1 MSPYIDIILAQLNL
15 QQDPAVLADWPKLK
29 ELVSLGDDL
38 DQAEVAS
45 VHALISRIIAA
56 QVDARTALRG
66 NVSGF
71 LPGTDG
77 PAPFIVGIA
86 GSVAAGKSTIARILH
101 RLIENWPS
109 RPNVQLITTDGF
121 LRPNAQLEARNML
134 NRKGF
139 PESYRRQL
147 LLDFVLDVKSGKPV
161 VTAPVYSHLTYDI
174 VPGQRVEIKRP
185 DILIIEGINI
195 LQPGLVA
202 PFVSDFIDFSIFV
215 DADDDDLLAWYVER
229 FLTLRDTAFTDPT
242 SYFSKFAGLSDA
254 EAVALAHQIWDDIN
268 APNLKQNILPTRQ
281 RADLILHKGRDHRA
295 DLLRLRRM

>member
-1 MSPYIDIILAQLNL
+1 MSPYIEILLSQLQL

-29 ELVSLGDDL
+29 ELVSLGDRL

-45 VHALISRIIAA
+45 VHALVARIIAA
-56 QVDARTALRG
+56 QVDARKALRDD
-66 NVSGF
+66 VSGF
-71 LPGTDG
+71 LPGTDT

-109 RPNVQLITTDGF
+109 APNVQLITTDGF

-147 LLDFVLDVKSGKPV
+147 LLDFISDVKSGKPV

-174 VPGQRVEIKRP
+174 IPGKRVEISRP

-195 LQPGLVA
+195 LQPGTVA

-215 DADDDDLLAWYVER
+215 DADHDDLLAWYVER
-229 FLTLRDTAFTDPT
+229 FLTLRDTAFTDPN
-242 SYFSKFAGLSDA
+242 SYFSKYASLSDA
-254 EAVALAHQIWDDIN
+254 ESVEMAHRIWADIN
-268 APNLKQNILPTRQ
+268 EPNLRQNILPTRE

-295 DLLRLRRM
+295 DLLQIRRM